1 MTPVRRYN
9 HNGSKILIVDDDE
22 TNLKYLMIRLTQAGF
37 EVTQAE
43 SGNEA
48 LELLGHYMPDLI
60 LLDIKMPGMDGFE
73 VCKIV
78 KGMEETED
86 IPIIFLTALS
96 DTVDKLKGFETGGV
110 DYITKPI
117 NFDEV
122 NARVNAHL
130 TLVKQHRELKAS
142 EAKFQMLADFSF
154 DFEYWLNESNKFNYV
169 SPSSKRITGYVPSE
183 FEEDP
188 ALLRRIIYPDDRER
202 VWREIEAASTSN
214 EPLVREFRI
223 VTRSGEIKW
232 IAHKSV
238 AVTDKDGKHY
248 GRRASNQDI
257 TTLKL
262 VEDALRRSESELK
275 EANHSKDKFLS
286 ILAHDLKSPFTG
298 LIGLS
303 EMMYNYSNDL
313 SAEEMREFTS
323 GIYEAA
329 KVIYTLIDNLL
340 TWTRLQSGKMEQSP
354 NRLELKKLV
363 QEVLFLSE
371 TNALKKNISLY
382 NEVDPDAFII
392 ADQNMIDLVLRNLIS
407 NSIKFTQYGGEVRI
421 SATRKDDYY
430 KISISD
436 NGVGIPPQNLT
447 KLFKLDSM
455 LTTTGTN
462 NEQGSGMGLLL
473 VKDFVEIQGGYI
485 SIKSEVGQGTTVEF
499 SIKAS
504 DN

>member
-1 MTPVRRYN
+1 MRRYN
-9 HNGSKILIVDDDE
+9 HNGSKIFIVDDDE

-37 EVTQAE
+37 EVTQAS
-43 SGNEA
+43 SGDEA
-48 LELLGHYMPDLI
+48 LQILNSYKPDLI

-73 VCKIV
+73 VCRKV
-78 KGMEETED
+78 KTMEETED

-96 DTVDKLKGFETGGV
+96 DTVDKINGFEAGGV

-154 DFEYWLNESNKFNYV
+154 DFEYWLNETNRFNYV
-169 SPSSKRITGYVPSE
+169 SPSSKRITGYTPAD

-188 ALLRRIIYPDDRER
+188 SLLRRIIYPEDRER
-202 VWREIEAASTSN
+202 VWKDIEAAFTSN

-223 VTRSGEIKW
+223 VTRGGDIKW
-232 IAHKSV
+232 IAHKSL
-238 AVTDKDGKHY
+238 AVVDKDGKHY

-303 EMMYNYSNDL
+303 EMMYNYGSDLSND
-313 SAEEMREFTS
+313 EMREFTS

-340 TWTRLQSGKMEQSP
+340 IWTRLQSGKMEQSP
-354 NRLELKKLV
+354 ANLDIKKIV
-363 QEVLFLSE
+363 QEVLYLNE
-371 TNALKKNISLY
+371 TNALKKSISLF
-382 NEVDPDAFII
+382 NEVPPETFVFGDH
-392 ADQNMIDLVLRNLIS
+392 NMIDLILRNLIT
-407 NSIKFTQYGGEVRI
+407 NAIKFTQYGGEVKI
-421 SATRKDDYY
+421 SAKEKGDLIA
-430 KISISD
+430 ISIAD
-436 NGVGIPPQNLT
+436 NGVGIPAQNLT
-447 KLFKLDSM
+447 RLFKLDSM

-473 VKDFVEIQGGYI
+473 VKDFVEVQGG
-485 SIKSEVGQGTTVEF
+485 SIEIESEVGTGTTVTF
-499 SIKAS
+499 TVRAPR
-504 DN
+504 D

>member
-1 MTPVRRYN
+1 
-9 HNGSKILIVDDDE
+9 
-22 TNLKYLMIRLTQAGF
+22 MIRLTQAGF

-43 SGNEA
+43 SGDEA
-48 LELLGHYMPDLI
+48 LDILKYYLPDLI

-73 VCKIV
+73 VCRHV
-78 KGMEETED
+78 KELEETED

-96 DTVDKLKGFETGGV
+96 DTVDKLKGFEAGGV

-130 TLVKQHRELKAS
+130 TLIKQHRELKAS

-154 DFEYWLNESNKFNYV
+154 DFEYWLNETNRFNYV
-169 SPSSKRITGYVPSE
+169 SPSSKRITGYAPSD

-188 ALLRRIIYPDDRER
+188 SLLRRIIYPDDRER
-202 VWREIEAASTSN
+202 VWKEIEAASTSN

-238 AVTDKDGKHY
+238 AVTGKDGKHY

-313 SAEEMREFTS
+313 TAEEMREFTS

-340 TWTRLQSGKMEQSP
+340 IWTRLQSGKMEQSP

-371 TNALKKNISLY
+371 TNALKKNITLF
-382 NEVDPDAFII
+382 NEVEPDTYII

-407 NSIKFTQYGGEVRI
+407 NSIKFTQYGGEVKIRCERTGEFY
-421 SATRKDDYY
+421 S
-430 KISISD
+430 ISITD

-473 VKDFVEIQGGYI
+473 VKDFVEIQGGTI
-485 SIKSEVGQGTTVEF
+485 SINSEEGNGTTVEF
-499 SIKAS
+499 TVKAAL
-504 DN
+504 D

>member
-1 MTPVRRYN
+1 VRRYN

-43 SGNEA
+43 SGDEA
-48 LELLGHYMPDLI
+48 LEILKNYLPDLI
-60 LLDIKMPGMDGFE
+60 LLDIKMPGLDGFE
-73 VCKIV
+73 VCRIV
-78 KGMEETED
+78 KEMEETGD

-96 DTVDKLKGFETGGV
+96 DTVDKLRGFNAGGV

-169 SPSSKRITGYVPSE
+169 SPSSKRITGYSPAE

-202 VWREIEAASTSN
+202 IWKEIEAASTSN
-214 EPLVREFRI
+214 EPLIREFRI

-303 EMMYNYSNDL
+303 EMMYNYSSDL
-313 SAEEMREFTS
+313 TTDEMREFTS

-340 TWTRLQSGKMEQSP
+340 IWTRLQSGKMEQ
-354 NRLELKKLV
+354 NLTRLELKKLV

-371 TNALKKNISLY
+371 TNALKKNISIY
-382 NEVDPDAFII
+382 NEVESGTFII

-407 NSIKFTQYGGEVRI
+407 NAIKFTQYGGEV
-421 SATRKDDYY
+421 
-430 KISISD
+430 KISTERSGDFCSISITD
-436 NGVGIPPQNLT
+436 NGVGIPPQNLS

-473 VKDFVEIQGGYI
+473 VKDFVEIQGGSI
-485 SIKSEVGQGTTVEF
+485 SIESEPGKGTTVEF
-499 SIKAS
+499 TIRAS
-504 DN
+504 AD